1 VVGYGPCM
9 ALPTAARPSSPSR
22 PRVVVVTGASSGIG
36 QAAALE
42 AADRGHHLVLAA
54 RGRSRLEVVAEACV
68 ARGAASVS
76 VVPTDVS
83 DDAAVEALVDHAVEE
98 FGRLDGV
105 LHCAGVVA
113 YGRTEEVPR
122 EVFDQVV
129 ATNLLGSANVARHAL
144 PVLRRQGQGRGDG
157 VLVLVGSVIGHL
169 VVPTMTAYAVS
180 KWGVRSL
187 ARQLQVEN
195 RDRPGVHVAYVAPGG
210 VDTPIYQQAANV
222 TGAVGQPPPP
232 VAMPEHVGRQLV
244 DQLDRPRRH
253 LQSGL
258 ANDVMRLGQAH
269 LPWLYDVLVGPLF
282 GRLGKDR
289 STPVAPTTGNVLAPV
304 EEGEALRGGWRRA

>member
-1 VVGYGPCM
+1 M
-9 ALPTAARPSSPSR
+9 APAPAGLPAR

-76 VVPTDVS
+76 VAPTDVS
-83 DDAAVEALVDHAVEE
+83 DDDAVAALVAGTVDDL
-98 FGRLDGV
+98 GRIDAV

-122 EVFDQVV
+122 EVFDQVI
-129 ATNLLGSANVARHAL
+129 ATNLLGSANVARHVL
-144 PVLRRQGQGRGDG
+144 PVLRRQGDGRGEG
-157 VLVLVGSVIGHL
+157 SLVLVGSVIGHL

-195 RDRPGVHVAYVAPGG
+195 RDRPGVHVGYVAPGG

-222 TGAVGQPPPP
+222 TGVAGTPPPP
-232 VAMPEHVGRQLV
+232 VATPEHVGRQLV
-244 DQLDRPRRH
+244 DQLDRPRKH
-253 LQSGL
+253 LQSGVL
-258 ANDVMRLGQAH
+258 NDVMRLGQAH
-269 LPWLYDVLVGPLF
+269 LPWLYDALVGPLF
-282 GRLGKDR
+282 GRLAKDR
-289 STPVAPTTGNVLAPV
+289 STAVAPTTGNVLGPV
-304 EEGEALRGGWRRA
+304 ERGEALRGGWR